1 MSAYLCSA
9 YQIGRMAAYIIAGE
23 NASYVHYHADAINA
37 ATQGRYHAYILKA
50 NSAEGGKLG
59 PHRHTGIDFQMVYIL
74 KGWLRFWFDG
84 HGEIL
89 AEAGTC
95 VLQPPGIAHE
105 ALEWSDDLELLEVTS
120 PRHFETTALDET
132 AAE

>member
-1 MSAYLCSA
+1 MTEEAHQLSIAHDRDGDFEVSPLSARFVTRDL
-9 YQIGRMAAYIIAGE
+9 G
-23 NASYVHYHADAINA
+23 INA
-37 ATQGRYHAYILKA
+37 ATQGCYHAYILKA
-50 NSAEGGKLG
+50 NSAEGAKLG

-105 ALEWSDDLELLEVTS
+105 ALEWSDDMELLEVTS
-120 PRHFETTALDET
+120 PRHFETTPLDET
-132 AAE
+132 ASE